1 MAGLIVLAVVCFVS
15 SIVSHLYLRR
25 MWIFWM
31 SFFTGSTE
39 AKTFDEEW
47 KESGQI
53 GEWSAP
59 ILFSG
64 FLFMQGYFLSM
75 NSGSNEKLS
84 IIIICSTYLLSVI
97 GVFVLIARSRAESR
111 REEVGSPERSNPKS

>member
-1 MAGLIVLAVVCFVS
+1 MAGLIILAVVCFILSV
-15 SIVSHLYLRR
+15 VSHLYLRR

-39 AKTFDEEW
+39 AKTLDEEW

-75 NSGSNEKLS
+75 NSGSNEKLAT
-84 IIIICSTYLLSVI
+84 IIICSTYLLSVI
-97 GVFVLIARSRAESR
+97 GVLALIARSRAENR
-111 REEVGSPERSNPKS
+111 KEEDVGSEQSILK